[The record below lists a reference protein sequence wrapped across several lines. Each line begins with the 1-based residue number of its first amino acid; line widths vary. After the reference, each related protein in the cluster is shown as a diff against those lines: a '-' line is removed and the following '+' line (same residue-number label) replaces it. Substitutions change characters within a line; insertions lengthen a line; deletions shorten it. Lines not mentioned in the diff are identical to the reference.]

1 MNRDVLLISFSAFFA
16 DLGYQAIHALF
27 PIFLVITLSTPA
39 SAFGLANAIA
49 YGIGSFFGYLGGI
62 VSDRYSDKKVAVLG
76 NLFIPLMSL
85 TGLTVSPTVAIA
97 LFAGGWWARNFRTP
111 PRRSLLVGSTTEQ
124 NRGRVFG
131 FLHAL
136 DIGGGMFSV
145 AMLLLLV
152 AAGVAFRSI
161 LLLTVIPLAIST
173 LLLLP
178 AKDIRR
184 NGKKAKPEPVRS
196 KKGRINR
203 STFRGILLS
212 TALFGFSYYS
222 LGFPILTIAQK
233 STNLLGIASYGVYL
247 GVSAITGYWIGSKR
261 LNYVKG
267 LSILGYSLSG
277 IGTAILALGYLYSS
291 SVAILY
297 VGVAILGFAL
307 GVIETFE
314 PTIVSF
320 VKGVR
325 ELGKGMGALTA
336 SRSIGIFMGNLIM
349 GVLYVLSPFYSYSYA
364 AIISVAAG
372 MIMYRM
378 GSGFN
383 AIGNKR

>member
-16 DLGYQAIHALF
+16 DFGYQAIHAIF
-27 PIFLVITLSTPA
+27 PIFLVITLSAPA

-62 VSDRYSDKKVAVLG
+62 VSDKYSDKKVAILG

-85 TGLTVSPTVAIA
+85 VGLTVSPAVAIA

-111 PRRSLLVGSTTEQ
+111 PRRSLLVGSTTER

-136 DIGGGMFSV
+136 DIGGGMLSV
-145 AMLLLLV
+145 AILLILV
-152 AAGVAFRSI
+152 AAGIAFSSI
-161 LLLTVIPLAIST
+161 LLLTIIPLAIST

-178 AKDIRR
+178 TRDIRR
-184 NGKKAKPEPVRS
+184 NDKKSKPVQARTKRE
-196 KKGRINR
+196 RINR
-203 STFRGILLS
+203 RTFRGIVLS
-212 TALFGFSYYS
+212 AALFGFSYYS

-233 STNLLGIASYGVYL
+233 STDILGIASYGVYL
-247 GVSAITGYWIGSKR
+247 GVSAITGYWIGSKK

-267 LSILGYSLSG
+267 LSILGYTLSG
-277 IGTAILALGYLYSS
+277 IGTAILALGYLYNS

-314 PTIVSF
+314 PTIISF
-320 VKGVR
+320 VKGIR
-325 ELGKGMGALTA
+325 KLGKGMGTLTA
-336 SRSIGIFMGNLIM
+336 SRSVGIFMGNLIM
-349 GVLYVLSPFYSYSYA
+349 GVLYVLSPLYSYSYA
-364 AIISVAAG
+364 AIVSVAAG
-372 MIMYRM
+372 VIMYRM
-378 GSGFN
+378 GSGFKD
-383 AIGNKR
+383 GDKR